1 MRGTVPSSKP
11 RMLARLYL
19 ALGGLGSAAGA
30 LCVAALLRFPV
41 DDPNDI
47 GVAVVLVVLGFAQT
61 IPAAG
66 LPAYVWLRVPRWSP
80 PNWPPS
86 VRVAAGAA
94 VAVVLL
100 GGLLLG
106 TVFVGPALALLAAAV
121 VASRLALL
129 RRVWIV
135 AWLVGSALVV
145 ALDAFALAVVW
156 DLWRRT

>member
-1 MRGTVPSSKP
+1 
-11 RMLARLYL
+11 MLARLYL

-47 GVAVVLVVLGFAQT
+47 GLAVVLLVLGFAQT

-80 PNWPPS
+80 PSWPRWL
-86 VRVAAGAA
+86 RVAGGATL
-94 VAVVLL
+94 AVVLL
-100 GGLLLG
+100 AGGLLG

-129 RRVWIV
+129 RRGWIV
-135 AWLVGSALVV
+135 AWLVGSVLVV
-145 ALDAFALAVVW
+145 ALDAYALAIAW
-156 DLWRRT
+156 DLWHRTRAARAP